1 MLVDTDLESNV
12 DLDLELDDGEARD
25 QDIFEEYDLED
36 GGFVEQNVNFT
47 MEVEMDPV
55 FLLIH
60 HIEVNI
66 VI

>member
-1 MLVDTDLESNV
+1 MDTDLESDV

-25 QDIFEEYDLED
+25 QDIFDEYDFEE

>member
-1 MLVDTDLESNV
+1 MESDV

-25 QDIFEEYDLED
+25 QDIFDEYDLEE
-36 GGFVEQNVNFT
+36 GGFVEQNVDFT

>member
-1 MLVDTDLESNV
+1 MESDV
-12 DLDLELDDGEARD
+12 DLDLELDDGEDRD

>member
-1 MLVDTDLESNV
+1 MDTDLESDV
-12 DLDLELDDGEARD
+12 DLDLELDDGEDRD
-25 QDIFEEYDLED
+25 QDIFDEYDLEE
-36 GGFVEQNVNFT
+36 GGFVEQNVDFT

>member
-1 MLVDTDLESNV
+1 MDTDLESDV
-12 DLDLELDDGEARD
+12 DLDLELDDGEARG
-25 QDIFEEYDLED
+25 QDIFDEYDLEE
-36 GGFVEQNVNFT
+36 GGFVEQNVDFT

>member
-1 MLVDTDLESNV
+1 MDTDLESDV

-25 QDIFEEYDLED
+25 QDIFDEYDLEE
-36 GGFVEQNVNFT
+36 GGFVEQNVDFT

>member
-1 MLVDTDLESNV
+1 MDTDLESDV
-12 DLDLELDDGEARD
+12 DLDLELDDGEDRD

>member
-1 MLVDTDLESNV
+1 MDTDLESDV
-12 DLDLELDDGEARD
+12 DLDLELD
-25 QDIFEEYDLED
+25 QDIFYEYDLEE
-36 GGFVEQNVNFT
+36 GGFVEQNVDFT

>member
-1 MLVDTDLESNV
+1 MDTDLESDV
-12 DLDLELDDGEARD
+12 DLDLELDED
-25 QDIFEEYDLED
+25 QDIFDEYDLED

>member
-1 MLVDTDLESNV
+1 MDTDLES
-12 DLDLELDDGEARD
+12 DLELDDGEARG
-25 QDIFEEYDLED
+25 QDIFDEYDLEE
-36 GGFVEQNVNFT
+36 GGFVEQNVDFT

>member
-1 MLVDTDLESNV
+1 MDTDLERYV

-25 QDIFEEYDLED
+25 QDIFDEYDLEE
-36 GGFVEQNVNFT
+36 GGFVEQNVDFT

>member
-1 MLVDTDLESNV
+1 MDTDLES
-12 DLDLELDDGEARD
+12 DLELDDGEARG
-25 QDIFEEYDLED
+25 QDIFDEYDLED

>member
-1 MLVDTDLESNV
+1 MDTDLESDV

-25 QDIFEEYDLED
+25 QDVFDEYDLEE
-36 GGFVEQNVNFT
+36 GGFVEQNVDFT

>member
-1 MLVDTDLESNV
+1 MESDV
-12 DLDLELDDGEARD
+12 DLDLELDDGEARV
-25 QDIFEEYDLED
+25 QDIFDEYDLEE
-36 GGFVEQNVNFT
+36 GGFVEQNVDFT

>member
-1 MLVDTDLESNV
+1 MDTDLESDV

-25 QDIFEEYDLED
+25 QDIFDEYDLEER
-36 GGFVEQNVNFT
+36 GFVEQNVDFT

>member
-1 MLVDTDLESNV
+1 MDTDLERDV

-25 QDIFEEYDLED
+25 QDIFDEYDLEE
-36 GGFVEQNVNFT
+36 GGFVEQNVDFT

>member
-1 MLVDTDLESNV
+1 MDTDLESDV
-12 DLDLELDDGEARD
+12 DLLDLELDDGEARD
-25 QDIFEEYDLED
+25 QDIFDEYDLEE
-36 GGFVEQNVNFT
+36 GGFVEQNVDFT

>member
-1 MLVDTDLESNV
+1 MDTDLESDV

-25 QDIFEEYDLED
+25 RDIFDEYDLEE
-36 GGFVEQNVNFT
+36 GGFVEQNVDFT

>member
-1 MLVDTDLESNV
+1 MDTGLESDV
-12 DLDLELDDGEARD
+12 DLDLELDDGEARG
-25 QDIFEEYDLED
+25 QDIFDEYDLEE
-36 GGFVEQNVNFT
+36 GGFVEQNVDFT

>member
-1 MLVDTDLESNV
+1 MERDV

-25 QDIFEEYDLED
+25 QDIFDEYDLEE
-36 GGFVEQNVNFT
+36 GGFVEQNVDFT

>member
-1 MLVDTDLESNV
+1 MDLG
-12 DLDLELDDGEARD
+12 LELDDGEARD
-25 QDIFEEYDLED
+25 QDIFDEYDLEE
-36 GGFVEQNVNFT
+36 GGFVEQNVDFT

>member
-1 MLVDTDLESNV
+1 MLKDTDLESDV

-25 QDIFEEYDLED
+25 QDIFDEYDLEE
-36 GGFVEQNVNFT
+36 GGFVEQNVDFT

>member
-1 MLVDTDLESNV
+1 MLVDTDLESDV

-25 QDIFEEYDLED
+25 QDIFDEYDLEE
-36 GGFVEQNVNFT
+36 GGFVEQNVDFT

>member
-1 MLVDTDLESNV
+1 MESDV
-12 DLDLELDDGEARD
+12 DLDLELDDGEARG
-25 QDIFEEYDLED
+25 QDIFDEYDLEE
-36 GGFVEQNVNFT
+36 GGFVEQNVDFT

>member
-1 MLVDTDLESNV
+1 MDTGLESDV
-12 DLDLELDDGEARD
+12 DLDLELD
-25 QDIFEEYDLED
+25 QDIFDEYDLEE
-36 GGFVEQNVNFT
+36 GGFVEQNVDFT

-66 VI
+66 AI

>member
-1 MLVDTDLESNV
+1 MLVDTDLERDV
-12 DLDLELDDGEARD
+12 DLELDDGEARD
-25 QDIFEEYDLED
+25 QDIFDEYDLEE
-36 GGFVEQNVNFT
+36 GGFVEQNADFT